1 MTTMAKLHAIV
12 GPVAGLVLVSA
23 VSLAV
28 RAQVRAAAD
37 RLEHPEVVQS
47 APVIADH
54 AEADYCTPEFK
65 QVLQRVLN
73 ACGLV
78 GAGARRGC
86 KPTDVKSLASISDDD
101 FNALFKPLAKRGA
114 IVMFDEASDKLD
126 ADGTKLID
134 ERWMD
139 RMGARYF
146 FIVARGSQTGS
157 VEKNRAI
164 SHKRANSV
172 FFHLT
177 ETSQDPNLEKQVG
190 MLWLGKEFA
199 QLPKEFCE
207 WKTSRQTNKCDEQA
221 INRSAFISWVD
232 CRL

>member
-1 MTTMAKLHAIV
+1 MRPHA
-12 GPVAGLVLVSA
+12 VAGVAAGVALTLVLMIFVGASVKGA
-23 VSLAV
+23 ARRLDKPE
-28 RAQVRAAAD
+28 AAA
-37 RLEHPEVVQS
+37 PAAAV
-47 APVIADH
+47 ADH
-54 AEADYCTPEFK
+54 SEAAYCTPPFK

-78 GAGARRGC
+78 GTQSRRGC
-86 KPTDVKSLASISDDD
+86 QPADVKSLAQISGED
-101 FNALFKPLAKRGA
+101 FNALFLPLAKRGA
-114 IVMFDEASDKLD
+114 VVLFDEGSEKLD
-126 ADGTKLID
+126 DGGRKLIE
-134 ERWMD
+134 ERWLD
-139 RMGARYF
+139 RQGARYF

-157 VEKNRAI
+157 ARTNRTL

-172 FFHLT
+172 LFHLS
-177 ETSQDPNLEKQVG
+177 ETTRDPALEKQVG

-207 WKTSRQTNKCDEQA
+207 WPTSRENKGCDKQA

>member
-1 MTTMAKLHAIV
+1 MSLPVKPHVIV
-12 GPVAGLVLVSA
+12 GSAVGVAAVLA
-23 VSLAV
+23 VSLLV
-28 RAQVRAAAD
+28 QSEVRAAAY
-37 RLEHPEVVQS
+37 RLDHPDVIQPP
-47 APVIADH
+47 AAIADH

-78 GAGARRGC
+78 GSGSRRGC
-86 KPTDVKSLASISDDD
+86 KPTDVKSLASISDED

-126 ADGTKLID
+126 ADAKKLID
-134 ERWMD
+134 ERWLD

-172 FFHLT
+172 FFYLS
-177 ETSQDPNLEKQVG
+177 ETTQDPNLEKQVG

-207 WKTSRQTNKCDEQA
+207 WKTSRQSDKCDEQA

>member
-1 MTTMAKLHAIV
+1 MKTPFSPHGLAGAAAGVVLLAGGSMWV
-12 GPVAGLVLVSA
+12 GSE
-23 VSLAV
+23 
-28 RAQVRAAAD
+28 VRAAAG
-37 RLEHPEVVQS
+37 RLDHPD
-47 APVIADH
+47 APQPQAAVA
-54 AEADYCTPEFK
+54 AEAEVGYCTPEFK

-78 GAGARRGC
+78 GSGARRGC
-86 KPTDVKSLASISDDD
+86 QPTDVKTMASISDAD
-101 FNALFKPLAKRGA
+101 FNALFLPLAKRGA
-114 IVMFDEASDKLD
+114 IIMFDEGSEKLD
-126 ADGTKLID
+126 DAGKKLIE
-134 ERWMD
+134 ERWLD

-146 FIVARGSQTGS
+146 FVVARGSQSGT
-157 VEKNRAI
+157 VEKNRAV

-172 FFHLT
+172 LFDITDFT
-177 ETSQDPNLEKQVG
+177 KEPELEKEVG

-207 WKTSRQTNKCDEQA
+207 WKTSRPSDKCDEQA